1 MQNQKLERLNLEDFQ
16 SSEHQQML
24 EAIYQAVKQ
33 NEQDPD
39 SFLQEALAEGELAAL
54 FPSISGEQPEEKKVD
69 EKRELE
75 DILYTIMRMRQNSVN
90 TRIQDYRFLQDN
102 QESTLEVDEQ
112 RAFQANL
119 MKLIRMRGIL
129 DKALAAP
136 LQFD

>member
-1 MQNQKLERLNLEDFQ
+1 
-16 SSEHQQML
+16 
-24 EAIYQAVKQ
+24 
-33 NEQDPD
+33 
-39 SFLQEALAEGELAAL
+39 LQEALAEGNLADL
-54 FPSISGEQPEEKKVD
+54 FSNTSGDQAEEKKVD